1 MDIRLQY
8 LRSEGFDGLSSGRSG
23 NSGGGGVVV
32 VVVIIMLGLGKRCG
46 IEVLLRAS
54 YTSQHYLLL
63 DWTRAARRGI
73 ENVE

>member
-8 LRSEGFDGLSSGRSG
+8 LRSEGFDGLSSGGSG
-23 NSGGGGVVV
+23 NSGGGG